1 MNRTPTEKALI
12 AARAMQ
18 ARMERKR
25 RLAAIERDWYDAPV
39 GDLSRVKPVNKPRRI
54 LRPIY

>member
-25 RLAAIERDWYDAPV
+25 RLAAIERDWHDAPV
-39 GDLSRVKPVNKPRRI
+39 GDLSSVKPVNKPRRI
-54 LRPIY
+54 LRPVY

>member
-1 MNRTPTEKALI
+1 MNRTPMEKAII
-12 AARAMQ
+12 AARAIQ
-18 ARMERKR
+18 ARNERKR